1 LFGSRFFPPVSSNRP
16 RASSGAR
23 AFSLPC
29 KHGNFIVPQKKV
41 NRDCYKQR
49 KLFVGVARFLQL
61 ADLPA
66 KLPPAQ
72 TNARRNGGNS

>member
-1 LFGSRFFPPVSSNRP
+1 VL
-16 RASSGAR
+16 
-23 AFSLPC
+23 
-29 KHGNFIVPQKKV
+29 QKKV